1 MNLVALFIPILIFI
15 SFYDVLIIFLVF
27 TYLRISHDILCI
39 NFVSI
44 LINELAFEA
53 LKFVTLALN
62 MILIS
67 LMLCILKLLANLLI
81 WIHGK
86 RRYLAAC
93 LRIVLYQI
101 INPKQ
106 AILFFFT
113 LVSCFI
119 YLQHTVIFV
128 LFYNIIFS
136 LNVLLVSKNKL
147 FYIFIWC
154 LLQSK

>member
-67 LMLCILKLLANLLI
+67 LILCILKLLANLLI

-86 RRYLAAC
+86 RRNLAAC

-136 LNVLLVSKNKL
+136 LNVLLVSKN
-147 FYIFIWC
+147 
-154 LLQSK
+154 